1 MYLLQVKDRHNGNL
15 LILSS
20 GHIVHIDFGF
30 ILSNA
35 PGGAFAF
42 ENAPFKLTQDYLEL
56 IGGVDSP
63 LYDYFKILLIQGF
76 IALRKYVDDICDIV
90 EVMSRESTLPCYD
103 KFSLKEFRDRF
114 KPTLVESEVTFLL
127 MAANKMDRGDGT
139 CESQLK
145 KNPMV

>member
-1 MYLLQVKDRHNGNL
+1 L
-15 LILSS
+15 LILST

-42 ENAPFKLTQDYLEL
+42 ENAPFKLTQDYVDL

-76 IALRKYVDDICDIV
+76 IALRKYVEDICDIV
-90 EVMSRESTLPCYD
+90 EIMSRESTLPCYE
-103 KFSLKEFRDRF
+103 KFNMKEFKERF
-114 KPTLVESEVTFLL
+114 KPTLVESERTKWVEEMVRASLNSKRTQWYDEYQ
-127 MAANKMDRGDGT
+127 KMFTGI
-139 CESQLK
+139 E
-145 KNPMV
+145 P

>member
-1 MYLLQVKDRHNGNL
+1 M
-15 LILSS
+15 LILST

-42 ENAPFKLTQDYLEL
+42 ENAPFKLTQDYVDL

-76 IALRKYVDDICDIV
+76 IALRKYVEDICDIV
-90 EVMSRESTLPCYD
+90 EIMSRESTLPCYE
-103 KFSLKEFRDRF
+103 KFNMKEFKERF
-114 KPTLVESEVTFLL
+114 KPTLVESERTKWVEEMVRASLNSKRTQWYDEYQ
-127 MAANKMDRGDGT
+127 KMFTGI
-139 CESQLK
+139 E
-145 KNPMV
+145 P